1 MTVGFVNYKHRRRG
15 ETRPAHGPLGLEP
28 EIRDLIQ
35 PLPPSS
41 P

>member
-1 MTVGFVNYKHRRRG
+1 MTVGFVNYKLRRRG
-15 ETRPAHGPLGLEP
+15 ETLPAHGPLGLEP

-35 PLPPSS
+35 PPPLPS